1 MLLDQLGASDA
12 RRMQHRT
19 CSIVAAMLHCLA
31 DVSRSPWAVPASLR
45 LVFLCD
51 MPCLLRSLPY
61 VMAQARCS

>member
-45 LVFLCD
+45 LVFLFD
-51 MPCLLRSLPY
+51 MPCAAGLLRSLPY
-61 VMAQARCS
+61 VMAQA